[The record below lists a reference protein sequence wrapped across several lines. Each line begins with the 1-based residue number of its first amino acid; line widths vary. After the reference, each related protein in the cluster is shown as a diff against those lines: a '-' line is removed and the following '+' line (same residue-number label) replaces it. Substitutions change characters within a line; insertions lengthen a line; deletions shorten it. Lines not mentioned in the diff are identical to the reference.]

1 MQLIIVVLLALVAI
15 TAAFR
20 PTGRAFPSK
29 VSFRTRKRLEALIFA
44 HRRPH
49 WARRGAG

>member
-1 MQLIIVVLLALVAI
+1 MQLIVVVLLALVAI

-29 VSFRTRKRLEALIFA
+29 VSLF
-44 HRRPH
+44 PH
-49 WARRGAG
+49 TQAT